1 MAAHA
6 ELVCATPFSFLE
18 GASHAEE
25 LVERAGALGLAAL
38 GVADRNTVAGV
49 VRAHEAAKKAGVRLL
64 VGARLGFVDGTP
76 DVVAYPVDR
85 AGWGRLTTLLTLG
98 KRRAKKG
105 ACVLTRADLA
115 AHAQGMV
122 AITMGGEAAAL
133 HDLRDMFGRR
143 VWLAARRDHAGDDAR
158 RLAALAE
165 VARLVRMPLV
175 ATNDVLFH
183 HPARKKLADVMAC
196 IRLGTTIDKAGLA
209 LAPHAERHLKPAQ
222 ETARLFREYPAAVA
236 ASLEIAGEV
245 GFSLDQ
251 LAYEYPDEPVPP
263 GRTAD
268 EHLAVLA
275 WEGAARRYPAGV
287 PGRVRATIAKELAMI
302 AKLSYARY
310 FLTVHDIVVFAR
322 GRGILCQG
330 RGSAANSAVCFVLG
344 ITAVDPTEIDL
355 LFERFVSAERREP
368 PDIDVDFEHERRE
381 EVIQYL
387 YARYGHDRAA
397 IAATVI
403 HYRPKMAIREVG
415 RVMGLSEDTTGILSS
430 QSWGSR
436 SGSEE
441 LWSPERLAEVGLDP
455 ESPALAQTLELAREL
470 IGFPRHLS
478 QHVGGFVLTRGPLI
492 ETVPIGPAAMEDRYF
507 IEWDKDDIDALG
519 IMKVDVLALGMLTCI
534 RRAFALLRARGFPI
548 TDLADV
554 PREDAATYRMLCRGD
569 SVGVFQVESRAQMNM
584 LPRLRPV
591 KFYDLVIEVAIVR
604 PGPIQGDMV
613 HPYLRRR
620 QGRERVHFPSPDP
633 AHGPADELER
643 VLGKT
648 LGVPLFQEQ
657 AMRIA
662 IEAAKFTPEEANAL
676 RRAMATFRHVGTIN
690 TFFGKMVDGMAA
702 RGYDRDFAERCFRQ
716 IEGFGTYGF
725 PESHAASFAQLV
737 YVSAWLKCHHP
748 AAFACALLNSQPM
761 GFYAPAQIVRDAR
774 EHGVAVR
781 GIDVLRS
788 GWECT
793 VEEGEGAALDPPGG
807 RAPRTLNEW
816 GTLNGWGSGASGP
829 SGSRAAPSPSFIALR
844 LGFRL
849 IDGFREEWAQR
860 LVAARPFSDFAALI
874 RLCAGSG
881 GLPRAALVML
891 AEADALRGLGLDRRQ
906 ALWRVRGVE
915 SETLPLL
922 AGLDPPPGNAT
933 LPAMAE
939 GEHVAA
945 DYQAT
950 GLSLRA
956 HPMRLLRGAFAAEG
970 VVTCAEA
977 TTRRDGARVRL
988 AGVVLVRQR
997 PGSAAGVVFA
1007 TIEDETGVANIVIW
1021 PTVMERFRRAVLGSS
1036 VLEVSGK
1043 VQRSEEGVVHVVA
1056 DALAN
1061 RSALLG
1067 MLEGEG
1073 AVVVPLARADEA
1085 NRTPPPN
1092 GEKRG
1097 EEAMAL
1103 PKSRDFH

>member
-1 MAAHA
+1 VAEHA
-6 ELVCATPFSFLE
+6 ELVCATAFSFLE

-25 LVERAGALGLAAL
+25 LVAQAGELGLAGL

-64 VGARLGFVDGTP
+64 VGARLAFVDGTP
-76 DVVAYPVDR
+76 DVVVYPVDR

-98 KRRAKKG
+98 KRRARKG
-105 ACVLTRADLA
+105 ECTLTRADLA
-115 AHAQGMV
+115 AHCAGMV
-122 AITMGGEAAAL
+122 GIAMGGEAAAL
-133 HDLRDMFGRR
+133 NDLRDMLGRR
-143 VWLAARRDHAGDDAR
+143 VWLAARRDHAADDAR
-158 RLAALAE
+158 RLALLAE
-165 VARLVRMPLV
+165 TGRAARMPLV

-183 HPARKKLADVMAC
+183 HPARKKLADVMVC

-222 ETARLFREYPAAVA
+222 ETARLFRLYPAAVA

-263 GRTAD
+263 GRTPD

-275 WEGAARRYPAGV
+275 WEGAAQRYPEGV
-287 PGRVRATIAKELAMI
+287 PERVRATIAKELAMI
-302 AKLSYARY
+302 ARLGYARY

-330 RGSAANSAVCFVLG
+330 RGSAANSAVCFALG

-436 SGSEE
+436 SGSDE

-455 ESPALAQTLELAREL
+455 ESPALGQTLELAREL

-507 IEWDKDDIDALG
+507 IEWDKDDIDTLG

-534 RRAFALLRARGFPI
+534 RKAFALLRARGFPI
-548 TDLADV
+548 ADLADV
-554 PREDAATYRMLCRGD
+554 PREDPATYRMLCRGD

-584 LPRLRPV
+584 LPRLRPA

-620 QGRERVHFPSPDP
+620 QGKEPVHFPSPDP

-702 RGYDRDFAERCFRQ
+702 RGYERDFAERCFRQ

-725 PESHAASFAQLV
+725 PESHAASFAHLV

-788 GWECT
+788 GWDCGI
-793 VEEGEGAALDPPGG
+793 EERQSSQRG
-807 RAPRTLNEW
+807 REAER
-816 GTLNGWGSGASGP
+816 
-829 SGSRAAPSPSFIALR
+829 SGSLSASLPLCEPSSSGVALR

-849 IDGFREEWAQR
+849 IDGFREDWAQR
-860 LVAARPFSDFAALI
+860 LAAARPLADFAALV
-874 RLCAGSG
+874 RA

-906 ALWRVRGVE
+906 ALWRVRGLE
-915 SETLPLL
+915 EAAPPLL
-922 AGLDPPPGNAT
+922 AALEAPPDRAA

-945 DYQAT
+945 DYQTT

-956 HPMRLLRGAFAAEG
+956 HPMRLLRRTLAADG
-970 VVTCAEA
+970 VASCAEA
-977 TTRRDGARVRL
+977 TTRRDGAKVRL

-1007 TIEDETGVANIVIW
+1007 TIEDETGIANIVIW
-1021 PTVMERFRRAVLGSS
+1021 PAVMERFRRAVLGSS
-1036 VLEVSGK
+1036 VLEVSGRI
-1043 VQRSEEGVVHVVA
+1043 QRSEEGVVHVVA

-1067 MLEGEG
+1067 MLEAEG
-1073 AVVVPLARADEA
+1073 PVVVPLARADEA
-1085 NRTPPPN
+1085 NRTPPP
-1092 GEKRG
+1092 G
-1097 EEAMAL
+1097 EEKPMAL

>member
-1 MAAHA
+1 MTQHA
-6 ELVCATPFSFLE
+6 ELVCATAFSFLE
-18 GASHAEE
+18 GASHAQE
-25 LVERAGALGLAAL
+25 LVERARELGLAAL

-49 VRAHEAAKKAGVRLL
+49 VRAHEAARKAGVRLL

-76 DVVAYPVDR
+76 DVVAYPTDR
-85 AGWGRLTTLLTLG
+85 AAWGRLATLLTIG

-105 ACVLTRADLA
+105 ACVLTRGDLA
-115 AHAQGMV
+115 AHAQGLV
-122 AITMGGEAAAL
+122 GIAMGGEAAAL
-133 HDLRDMFGRR
+133 HELRDVFGRR
-143 VWLAARRDHAGDDAR
+143 IWLAARRDHAADDAR

-165 VARLVRMPLV
+165 TARAVRMPLV

-222 ETARLFREYPAAVA
+222 ETARLFRAWPAAVA
-236 ASLEIAGEV
+236 ASLEIADQV

-268 EHLAVLA
+268 EHLAMLA

-287 PGRVRATIAKELAMI
+287 PERVRATIAKELAMI
-302 AKLSYARY
+302 GRLSYARY

-387 YARYGHDRAA
+387 YSRYGHDRAA

-436 SGSEE
+436 SDGGE

-492 ETVPIGPAAMEDRYF
+492 ETVPIGPAAMEERFF

-534 RRAFALLRARGFPI
+534 RKAFALLRARGFPI
-548 TDLADV
+548 ADLADV

-620 QGRERVHFPSPDP
+620 QGKEAVHFPSPHPD
-633 AHGPADELER
+633 HGPPDELER

-702 RGYDRDFAERCFRQ
+702 RGYSRDFAERCFRQ

-781 GIDVLRS
+781 GIDV
-788 GWECT
+788 
-793 VEEGEGAALDPPGG
+793 AAS
-807 RAPRTLNEW
+807 EW
-816 GTLNGWGSGASGP
+816 DCGME
-829 SGSRAAPSPSFIALR
+829 AAGQGVALR

-849 IDGFREEWAQR
+849 IDGFREAWAQR
-860 LVAARPFSDFAALI
+860 IVAARPFADFAALV
-874 RLCAGSG
+874 RA

-891 AEADALRGLGLDRRQ
+891 AEADAVRALGLDRRQ

-915 SETLPLL
+915 EAVPPLL
-922 AGLDPPPGNAT
+922 AALEPPPGAAV

-956 HPMRLLRGAFAAEG
+956 HPMRLLRRMLAAEG
-970 VVTCAEA
+970 VASCAKA
-977 TTRRDGARVRL
+977 TTQLDGAKVRL

-997 PGSAAGVVFA
+997 PGTASGVVFA
-1007 TIEDETGVANIVIW
+1007 TIEDETGIANIVIW

-1036 VLEVSGK
+1036 VLEVAGRI
-1043 VQRSEEGVVHVVA
+1043 QRSEEGVVHVVA

-1067 MLEGEG
+1067 MLDADGG
-1073 AVVVPLARADEA
+1073 LPVPLARADEA
-1085 NRTPPPN
+1085 NRTPPP
-1092 GEKRG
+1092 GEK
-1097 EEAMAL
+1097 AMAL